1 MFKPISLITA
11 SCLLLSTSYVLGES
25 DKHWQQRAY
34 IHDSFAQIA
43 LQSEHNISDGLLH
56 KWQQPLFYTVI
67 DRTGDQYLHH
77 KMVAQHFK
85 HLSLI
90 TGHEIAPANKQQAAN
105 VRIIFNSEENL
116 DDDLMQSLGV
126 PNQRARYILNRNSVC
141 VAQFSYDSSAS
152 INKAVIIIPVDR
164 ARAHGKLMA
173 CVVEELTQI
182 MGLPNDSASVYPSI
196 FNDYSFNDFLTG
208 LDYLLL
214 KLLYNTSLKA
224 GMSSKQIRKV
234 VSEIT
239 QSQEYSDL
247 IGKAEVLV
255 RKKSLENWLD

>member
-1 MFKPISLITA
+1 MFKPIPHLA
-11 SCLLLSTSYVLGES
+11 SACLLLSTSYVLAES

-43 LQSEHNISDGLLH
+43 LQSEHNKSDGLLH
-56 KWQQPLFYTVI
+56 KWQKPILYSVI
-67 DRTGDQYLHH
+67 DRTGDQSLHH

-90 TGHEIAPANKQQAAN
+90 TGHEIAPTNQQQKAN
-105 VRIIFNSEENL
+105 VHIIFNSEENL
-116 DDDLMQSLGV
+116 DDDLIQSLGV
-126 PNQRARYILNRNSVC
+126 SNQRARYILNRNSVC
-141 VAQFSYDSSAS
+141 VARFSYDSSAN
-152 INKAVIIIPVDR
+152 INNAVIIIPVDR

-182 MGLPNDSASVYPSI
+182 MGLPNDAASVYPSI

-224 GMSSKQIRKV
+224 GMSSKQVHKA

-239 QSQEYSDL
+239 HTQEYSAL